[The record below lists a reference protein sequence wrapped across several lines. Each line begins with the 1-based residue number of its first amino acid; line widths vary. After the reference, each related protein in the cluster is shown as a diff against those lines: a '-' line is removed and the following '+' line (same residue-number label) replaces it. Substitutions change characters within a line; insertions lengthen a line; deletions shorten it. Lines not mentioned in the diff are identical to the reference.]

1 MDEVEGGEAAA
12 VSGWGGAP
20 AAPRRA
26 ARGGCRCRHRPR
38 KAVLTRA
45 AHLRPWPVER
55 AGRWQALSSCVRERS
70 PRGRRVAELAEPSA
84 RCAIGAMDVI
94 NPADEGGAAPPSTS
108 TDVDATKAKTQRAL
122 LGGLRSGALEAAVA
136 KMEEDTAAEDEAVSA
151 LSARLPV
158 VTSAGQLRESRRVAA
173 EETMAAPQA
182 ALTSKGSFGS
192 RKAPK
197 LKPVTSREATPAA
210 TEVITADT
218 VLTAALM
225 FRALDADAS
234 GGLDMTELKR
244 LVDRLGVPTSEDQ
257 LRRMLESKLQRDLGA
272 GEKPEL
278 DFEGFEA
285 FIDPIL
291 DEIREADRNAA
302 EEETRELAAPDG
314 LPAGS
319 FEASAL
325 GFLTLENPARRVAIK
340 LVSKQAFDYVV
351 LILIG
356 INSVLMALEDPLRP
370 PEDDPEWMARAELT
384 FVRPIAPLP

>member
-1 MDEVEGGEAAA
+1 
-12 VSGWGGAP
+12 
-20 AAPRRA
+20 
-26 ARGGCRCRHRPR
+26 
-38 KAVLTRA
+38 
-45 AHLRPWPVER
+45 
-55 AGRWQALSSCVRERS
+55 
-70 PRGRRVAELAEPSA
+70 
-84 RCAIGAMDVI
+84 
-94 NPADEGGAAPPSTS
+94 
-108 TDVDATKAKTQRAL
+108 
-122 LGGLRSGALEAAVA
+122 
-136 KMEEDTAAEDEAVSA
+136 
-151 LSARLPV
+151 
-158 VTSAGQLRESRRVAA
+158 
-173 EETMAAPQA
+173 
-182 ALTSKGSFGS
+182 
-192 RKAPK
+192 
-197 LKPVTSREATPAA
+197 
-210 TEVITADT
+210 VITADT